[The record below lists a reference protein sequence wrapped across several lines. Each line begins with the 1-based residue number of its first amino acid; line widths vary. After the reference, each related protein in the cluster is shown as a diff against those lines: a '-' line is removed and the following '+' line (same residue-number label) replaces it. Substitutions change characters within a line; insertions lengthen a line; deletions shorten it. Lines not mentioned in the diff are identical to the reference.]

1 MAVRMPADM
10 ASRRD
15 SDGDE
20 TIPVGE
26 TAPLRIVYPSR
37 RHSAS
42 DPYIERRRVT
52 GPIEPWAILCFEKPT
67 SGFRRTKMK
76 EQLQST
82 AGEKALQVSL
92 SGYDLINS
100 PRLNK
105 GTAFSDQERDTFD
118 LHGLLPPHI
127 GTLEEQVARRLKA
140 LDQQPSSFSKY
151 SFLRDLQDTN
161 ETLFYALMVRNVEQM
176 LPLVYTPTVGEGCQ
190 RFSEIWR
197 KPRGLFL
204 SYPNKDRIEQI
215 LAHRRYDSVRCIVV
229 SDGERILG
237 LGDQGA
243 GGMGIP
249 IGKMALYTALG
260 GIHPE
265 NCLPILLDVGTDN
278 EDRLKNPIY
287 IGWRHHRVRG
297 EEYDA
302 FVDTF
307 VQAVKQRWP
316 HVLLQWEDF
325 AGSNAARLLA
335 RYRDQLCTFND
346 DIQGTAAVATATA
359 ISAMNV
365 TGVPLEQQKI
375 AVLGFGTAGIGITN
389 LLAQFM
395 EDRGLTP
402 QEAHKRFYAVDR
414 YGLITEKGK
423 DVRPEQMPY
432 ARKEEEVQGWSQGDG
447 EISLLDV
454 VRNAKPSVLI
464 GVSGQPGAFT
474 EQAVREMAKYTERP
488 VILPLSNPTSR
499 SEATA
504 QDLMDWTDGRALIGT
519 GSPFEPVNV
528 GGRKVPVPQTNNSYI
543 FPGLALGIVASKA
556 KRVTETMVKAA
567 AEELVRNL
575 PTLKD
580 KTASL
585 LPPISEARPLGRL
598 IAKAVGRQ
606 ALRDG
611 QAQVPDEA
619 ALDREVDANIW
630 DPAYLP
636 YE

>member
-1 MAVRMPADM
+1 MD
-10 ASRRD
+10 
-15 SDGDE
+15 
-20 TIPVGE
+20 
-26 TAPLRIVYPSR
+26 
-37 RHSAS
+37 
-42 DPYIERRRVT
+42 
-52 GPIEPWAILCFEKPT
+52 K
-67 SGFRRTKMK
+67 
-76 EQLQST
+76 QLQAT
-82 AGEKALQVSL
+82 ASEQALQVSL
-92 SGYDLINS
+92 SGFDLINS

-105 GTAFSDQERDTFD
+105 GTAFTDHERDAFD
-118 LHGLLPPHI
+118 LHGLLPPHV
-127 GTLEEQVARRLKA
+127 GSLDEQIERRMEA
-140 LDQQPSSFSKY
+140 LRAQPNAFSEY
-151 SFLRDLQDTN
+151 GFLRDLQDTN
-161 ETLFYALMVRNVEQM
+161 ETLFYALLVRNIEKM

-215 LAHRRYDSVRCIVV
+215 LDHPRYDDVRCIVV

-265 NCLPILLDVGTDN
+265 HCLPILLDVGTDN
-278 EDRLKNPIY
+278 EDRLKSPLY
-287 IGWRHHRVRG
+287 IGWRQHRVRG

-302 FVDTF
+302 FIDLF
-307 VQAVKQRWP
+307 VNSVNRRWP

-325 AGSNAARLLA
+325 AGSNAARFLA

-346 DIQGTAAVATATA
+346 DIQGTAAVATATL

-375 AVLGFGTAGIGITN
+375 AMVGFGSAGIGITN

-395 EDRGLTP
+395 QSSGLT
-402 QEAHKRFYAVDR
+402 EAEARSHFYAIDR
-414 YGLITEKGK
+414 YGLVTERGR
-423 DVRPEQMPY
+423 DVRPEQLPY
-432 ARKEEEVQGWSQGDG
+432 ARKEQEVQGWKQPNG

-454 VRNAKPSVLI
+454 IRHARPSVLI

-474 EQAVREMAKYTERP
+474 EEVVREMTKYSERP
-488 VILPLSNPTSR
+488 VIFPLSNPTSR

-528 GGRKVPVPQTNNSYI
+528 GGKKVPVTQTNNSYI
-543 FPGLALGIVASKA
+543 FPGLALGILASKA

-567 AEELVRNL
+567 TEELVRHL
-575 PTLKD
+575 PTQKD
-580 KTASL
+580 KQASL
-585 LPPISEARPLGRL
+585 LPPLAEARQLGRM
-598 IAKAVGRQ
+598 IGRAVGKQ
-606 ALRDG
+606 AMLDG
-611 QAQVPDEA
+611 QAQVADEEE
-619 ALDREVDANIW
+619 LERELTANIW
-630 DPAYLP
+630 EPVYVP
-636 YE
+636 YERASE